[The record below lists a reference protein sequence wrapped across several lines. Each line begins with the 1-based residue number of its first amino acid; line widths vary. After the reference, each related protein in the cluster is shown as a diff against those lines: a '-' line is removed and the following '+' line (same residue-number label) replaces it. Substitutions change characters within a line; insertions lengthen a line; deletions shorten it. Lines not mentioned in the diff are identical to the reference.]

1 MRKYPLFIL
10 TAISCLLF
18 QPLSAQKTSEIPR
31 RLFAPPMT
39 HKAVLAGSFGEL
51 RDGHFHA
58 GDDLKTQFVVGKE
71 IHAPAEGSVV
81 RVSVSRAG
89 YGKALYIR
97 HPNGYTTVYG
107 HLNGYAPKIDSLVR
121 AEQYARKSYT
131 INREFAENEI
141 PVEKGELVAYSGN
154 TGSSM
159 GPHLH
164 FEVRRTEDNKVMN
177 PMLFGLKVADHRA
190 PTIQGIYL
198 MNTEGSDSLETL
210 SEPRRI
216 AFGKNSDRA
225 RVTARGQIAFLVDAY
240 DTMDDAPNRNGVYGI
255 DLYVNGRKAYGMRLD
270 GFYFED
276 TGMIERHIAYDYYA
290 LKGTR
295 LVKCFVEPF
304 NTLTIYDDSCKVSPV
319 LDVTPGSQYDVR
331 IDVSDV
337 AGNISRK
344 YITVMGSESAP
355 QYTPKPTAEPTGG
368 SHLLYFDAGKYNK
381 IKYGR
386 FEADF
391 PAGIF
396 YKNLQFDFEALDSMT
411 FRLHRRTVPLKNSF
425 TVNFD
430 ISHLPA
436 DIQEKT
442 AIAVPY
448 PRRDGSTGYSFMGG
462 KVENGHISL
471 RTSSLTTFTV
481 AQDTI
486 PPQIDRGSWREGEKL
501 RGRYLRMYIR
511 DGQTG
516 ISSFNAYVDGQWVLM
531 EYEHKRRELF
541 LDVIRERIP
550 TGRHTFRL
558 EVKDGVGNESTFE
571 GSFSL

>member
-1 MRKYPLFIL
+1 MRKYLLFIL
-10 TAISCLLF
+10 TALSCLLS
-18 QPLSAQKTSEIPR
+18 LSLPAQKTSEIPR
-31 RLFAPPMT
+31 NLFSAPMA
-39 HKAVLAGSFGEL
+39 HKPVLAGSFGEL

-58 GDDLKTQFVVGKE
+58 GDDLKTQFVIGKE

-131 INREFAENEI
+131 INREFAENEV
-141 PVEKGELVAYSGN
+141 PVGKGELVAYSGN

-177 PMLFGLKVADHRA
+177 PMHFGLRVADHRA
-190 PTIQGIYL
+190 PTIQGVYL

-216 AFGKNSDRA
+216 IFGKGSDKA
-225 RVTARGQIAFLVDAY
+225 RITARGRVAFLVDAY
-240 DTMDDAPNRNGVYGI
+240 DTMDDAPNKNGVYGI

-304 NTLTIYDDSCKVSPV
+304 NTLTIYDDSCRVSPV
-319 LDVTPGSQYDVR
+319 LDVTPGSQYDIR
-331 IDVSDV
+331 IDVSDIS
-337 AGNISRK
+337 GNVSRK
-344 YITVMGSESAP
+344 YITVMGSESLP
-355 QYTPKPTAEPTGG
+355 EYSPKPTAEPTAG
-368 SHLLYFDAGKYNK
+368 SHPLHFDAGKYNK

-391 PAGIF
+391 PAGTF

-425 TVNFD
+425 TVSFD

-436 DIQEKT
+436 EVQEKT

-462 KVENGHISL
+462 KVKDGRISL

-501 RGRYLRMYIR
+501 PGRYLRMYIR

-531 EYEHKRRELF
+531 EYEYKRRELS
-541 LDVIRERIP
+541 LDVIGERMP
-550 TGRHTFRL
+550 AGRHTFRL
-558 EVKDGVGNESTFE
+558 EVMDGVGNESIFE
-571 GSFSL
+571 GTFSL

>member
-1 MRKYPLFIL
+1 MKKYPSFIL
-10 TAISCLLF
+10 LVLSNFLVL
-18 QPLSAQKTSEIPR
+18 PLCAQKPSEIPR
-31 RLFAPPMT
+31 NLFAPPMA

-81 RVSVSRAG
+81 RVSIGRGG

-131 INREFAENEI
+131 INREFPENE
-141 PVEKGELVAYSGN
+141 VLVKKGELVAYSGN

-177 PMLFGLKVADHRA
+177 PMLFGLRVADRRA

-225 RVTARGQIAFLVDAY
+225 RITARGQIAFLVDAY
-240 DTMDDAPNRNGVYGI
+240 DTMDDAPNKNGVYGI

-276 TGMIERHIAYDYYA
+276 SGMIERHIAYDYYA
-290 LKGTR
+290 MNGTR

-304 NTLTIYDDSCKVSPV
+304 NTLTIYDDSCKASPILNV
-319 LDVTPGSQYDVR
+319 EKGSQYEVR
-331 IDVSDV
+331 IDVSDI
-337 AGNISRK
+337 AGNVSRK

-355 QYTPKPTAEPTGG
+355 AYIPKPTAEPSEH

-391 PAGIF
+391 PAGTF

-425 TVNFD
+425 TVSFD
-430 ISHLPA
+430 ISHLPPEV
-436 DIQEKT
+436 QQKT
-442 AIAVPY
+442 VIAVPY
-448 PRRDGSTGYSFMGG
+448 PRGGGSIGYSFLGG
-462 KVENGHISL
+462 KAENGRISL
-471 RTSSLTTFTV
+471 RTSSLTTFTI
-481 AQDTI
+481 AQDTV

-516 ISSFNAYVDGQWVLM
+516 ISSFNAYVDGKWVVM
-531 EYEHKRRELF
+531 EYEYKRRELS
-541 LDVIRERIP
+541 LDVVREKITP
-550 TGRHTFRL
+550 GKHTFRL
-558 EVKDGVGNESTFE
+558 EVTDGVGNKSVFE
-571 GSFSL
+571 GIFLL